1 MKLTTKRFLITHPE
15 TLSFTYEVQVNTS
28 GLFYTYLPQ
37 GAIQQLENYGI
48 TMPVGATGKKGYFY
62 GKSIEDLESA
72 IRNFANEALSR
83 ELIRT
88 FDVIEYQLLIG
99 ASYCKNRIDPQDP
112 TLYPNGSFLKQPH
125 SWIYGPASSEA
136 CFFSVYA
143 RPRTYKQY
151 RYASG
156 KETSESYPIDPSN
169 YPADSAVTFLNGIV
183 TKPDRCSEIKT
194 IPCTEANANFFRSA
208 HMVIWNINEQL
219 GQFIKDGTLETA
231 LDDTALSL
239 KSCVIYGDN

>member
-15 TLSFTYEVQVNTS
+15 TLSFPYEVQVNAS

-48 TMPVGATGKKGYFY
+48 SIPEGPTGKKGYFS
-62 GKSIEDLESA
+62 GKTIEALESA
-72 IRNFANEALSR
+72 IRAFAEEVLSR
-83 ELIRT
+83 ELVRT

-99 ASYCKNRIDPQDP
+99 ASYCKNHIDPHDM
-112 TLYPNGSFLKQPH
+112 TLYPNGSFLKQTH
-125 SWIYGPASSEA
+125 SWVYGPASSEA

-156 KETSESYPIDPSN
+156 KETTESYPIDPSN

-194 IPCTEANANFFRSA
+194 IPCTESNANFFRTA
-208 HMVIWNINEQL
+208 HTAIWNINEKI
-219 GQFIKDGTLETA
+219 GQFIKDGS
-231 LDDTALSL
+231 LDTVLNETALSL
-239 KSCVIYGDN
+239 KSCVVYGDN